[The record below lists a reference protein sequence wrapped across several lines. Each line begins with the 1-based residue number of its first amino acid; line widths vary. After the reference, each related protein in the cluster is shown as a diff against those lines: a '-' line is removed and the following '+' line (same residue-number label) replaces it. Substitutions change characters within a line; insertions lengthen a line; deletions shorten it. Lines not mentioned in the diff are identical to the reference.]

1 MVQKLNAL
9 ANRAGDLGSILNIY
23 MAAHNHL

>member
-9 ANRAGDLGSILNIY
+9 ADRAGDLGSILNVY
-23 MAAHNHL
+23 MAARNHL